1 MRNSMPTDITSL
13 FSSESGFGTGRIE
26 LPSGR
31 EMPFE
36 VKLAGDNPR
45 EKPILLKFHGWG
57 AGSKLKK
64 ASRIK
69 NWNQV
74 SPMDRYGHVR
84 NGCWWLGENHE
95 FFYLDLIDQLIQQ
108 LRDDLGMTG
117 DIYAHG
123 SSMGGFGALLHGLR
137 HKFKAISVNVP
148 QVRIL
153 GTEYLTRRAIDV
165 AQLGAIWDESV
176 IQHSWDDVVDICR
189 DNPESSL
196 RYSDATC
203 FLDVDNPSD
212 NPLIFIS
219 YARFDESTQYFTEQC
234 MYLLDRLIQ
243 AGCNFELFVE
253 PLRGHYIV
261 RNQNHAIEL
270 FEKYREVIE
279 TPLPGIAVD
288 RNINVPPPPPPPEI
302 LVFYAT
308 TAHQSY
314 RHNGFP
320 VPDLFRPDRYAGL
333 CRFRSLL

>member
-1 MRNSMPTDITSL
+1 MITDIQSL
-13 FSSESGFGTGRIE
+13 FASESGYAAGQIE

-36 VKLAGDNPR
+36 LKLAADNPR
-45 EKPILLKFHGWG
+45 EKPILLIFHGWG
-57 AGSKLKK
+57 AGGKLILETARRRLKD
-64 ASRIK
+64 
-69 NWNQV
+69 WNQV
-74 SPMDRYGHVR
+74 YPMDRYGHVR
-84 NGCWWLGENHE
+84 NGCWWLGENHA
-95 FFYLDLIDQLIQQ
+95 FFHLDLIEQLLQH

-117 DIYAHG
+117 DLYAYG

-148 QVRIL
+148 QVRLL
-153 GTEYLTRRAIDV
+153 GTDYLARREKGRPQV
-165 AQLGAIWDESV
+165 GAIWDESV
-176 IQHSWDDVVDICR
+176 IQHSWDEVVDICR

-253 PLRGHYIV
+253 PHRGHYIV
-261 RNQNHAIEL
+261 RNHYHAIEL
-270 FEKYREVIE
+270 FEKYRDVIE

-288 RNINVPPPPPPPEI
+288 RNINVPPPPPPPRNHSV
-302 LVFYAT
+302 LCN
-308 TAHQSY
+308 QS
-314 RHNGFP
+314 
-320 VPDLFRPDRYAGL
+320 
-333 CRFRSLL
+333 